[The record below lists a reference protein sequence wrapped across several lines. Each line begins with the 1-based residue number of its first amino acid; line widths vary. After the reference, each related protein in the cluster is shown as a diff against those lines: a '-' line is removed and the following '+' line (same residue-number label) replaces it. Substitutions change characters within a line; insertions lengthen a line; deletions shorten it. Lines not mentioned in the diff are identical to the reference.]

1 MNIMFTEI
9 SFMHYQ
15 TAQYKRGLLKYCYE
29 VGMCVSVCA
38 YMCVCMCI
46 CVCVCVQMCELDSEA
61 CLSNIDL
68 ILKWHTLR
76 FFDTNTTVLMK
87 QLEYLQV
94 LLNMAAAERYYLH
107 ELEAVS
113 FIPYL
118 INKV

>member
-1 MNIMFTEI
+1 
-9 SFMHYQ
+9 
-15 TAQYKRGLLKYCYE
+15 
-29 VGMCVSVCA
+29 MCA
-38 YMCVCMCI
+38 
-46 CVCVCVQMCELDSEA
+46 CVQMCEVDSEA
-61 CLSNIDL
+61 SLSNIDL

-94 LLNMAAAERYYLH
+94 LLHMAASQQYHLH

-118 INKV
+118 INKVELAYPLYKLICNWLPLVC

>member
-1 MNIMFTEI
+1 
-9 SFMHYQ
+9 
-15 TAQYKRGLLKYCYE
+15 
-29 VGMCVSVCA
+29 
-38 YMCVCMCI
+38 
-46 CVCVCVQMCELDSEA
+46 MCEVDSEA

-94 LLNMAAAERYYLH
+94 LLNMAAAEQYHLH

-118 INKV
+118 INKVSVVLLTV

>member
-1 MNIMFTEI
+1 
-9 SFMHYQ
+9 
-15 TAQYKRGLLKYCYE
+15 
-29 VGMCVSVCA
+29 
-38 YMCVCMCI
+38 
-46 CVCVCVQMCELDSEA
+46 MCEVDSEA
-61 CLSNIDL
+61 CVSNIDL

-94 LLNMAAAERYYLH
+94 LLSMAAAERYHLH

-118 INKV
+118 INKVGLVCFADCV